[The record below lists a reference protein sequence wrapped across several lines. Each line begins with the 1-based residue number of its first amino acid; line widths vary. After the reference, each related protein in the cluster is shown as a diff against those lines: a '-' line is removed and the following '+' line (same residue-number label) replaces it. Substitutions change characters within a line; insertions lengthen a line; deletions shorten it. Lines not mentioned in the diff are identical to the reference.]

1 MTPAQNP
8 SPGSPPSVPPQPTPV
23 PASALLRGGTC
34 VLIEH
39 QGQIYR
45 LQSTR
50 AGKLILT
57 K

>member
-1 MTPAQNP
+1 MTPAQKP
-8 SPGSPPSVPPQPTPV
+8 PPSSPACMPPQPTPV